1 MEIIYIYNK
10 SKGINNETHPI
21 VSHNTLEFKNFTNRF
36 FSEEN
41 VGFQL
46 RLRIYSLNK
55 IKMF

>member
-21 VSHNTLEFKNFTNRF
+21 AISHNTLEFKNFTNTF

-46 RLRIYSLNK
+46 RISVK
-55 IKMF
+55 DIQFK